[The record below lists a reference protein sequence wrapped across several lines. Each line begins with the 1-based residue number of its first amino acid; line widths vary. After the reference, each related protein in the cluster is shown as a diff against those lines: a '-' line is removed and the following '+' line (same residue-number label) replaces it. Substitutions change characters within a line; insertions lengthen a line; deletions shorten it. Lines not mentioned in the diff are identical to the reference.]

1 MGYLRTRS
9 VINVE
14 KSTKVNLG
22 NKIVTSFLSNDYLG
36 MSKNRIIIT
45 ELKKSANT
53 HGIGSGSSPLI
64 SGYSESH
71 HYLEKEIA
79 EYLNAESC
87 LVVNSGYMANLCL
100 LNIFDQEI
108 NVIQDRQSHNS
119 IIESSKINKIKINR
133 YKHLD
138 NSHLEY
144 LPQETIVFANGLY
157 SQEFNIKISDNS
169 SFLFTDLIR
178 LGRSSAGESIESGVF
193 RSKLEIMR
201 NGNLCDDWE
210 FVDQIELTKFSFEA
224 KSGMDYKPVFGSL
237 IWICEKEFPK
247 TKISYLKDKIKIIF
261 KENNNYLSLGTLENG
276 ISIRFLGTSS
286 QDARKCFFSIWT
298 QIRTVC
304 GFCKPEYQG
313 VWPLQDL

>member
-1 MGYLRTRS
+1 MCIRDSHTAGGLVGGDLLEFEANIGINSKVLLTTTSAQKVYGS
-9 VINVE
+9 V
-14 KSTKVNLG
+14 G
-22 NKIVTSFLSNDYLG
+22 
-36 MSKNRIIIT
+36 R
-45 ELKKSANT
+45 
-53 HGIGSGSSPLI
+53 
-64 SGYSESH
+64 
-71 HYLEKEIA
+71 
-79 EYLNAESC
+79 
-87 LVVNSGYMANLCL
+87 
-100 LNIFDQEI
+100 
-108 NVIQDRQSHNS
+108 
-119 IIESSKINKIKINR
+119 SKINPEGTFSSQKTKISILN
-133 YKHLD
+133 

-178 LGRSSAGESIESGVF
+178 LGRSSAGESIENGVF

-247 TKISYLKDKIKIIF
+247 TKISILKEKIKMIF